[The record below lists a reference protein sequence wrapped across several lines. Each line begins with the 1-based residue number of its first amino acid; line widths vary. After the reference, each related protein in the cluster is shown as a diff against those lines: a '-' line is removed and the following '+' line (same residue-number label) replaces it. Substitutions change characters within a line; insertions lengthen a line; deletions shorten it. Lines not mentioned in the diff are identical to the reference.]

1 MRISDW
7 SSDVCSSD
15 LTIGRRQDWQMARE
29 DRSMPYGVVHSTV
42 GEVLGRHAVSRGE
55 KTFLSFEGRDFTY
68 AFADRHSNRVANG
81 LRDKVKVG
89 KGDHEIGRAH
99 V

>member
-1 MRISDW
+1 MIPRPP
-7 SSDVCSSD
+7 
-15 LTIGRRQDWQMARE
+15 
-29 DRSMPYGVVHSTV
+29 RSTRTGTLFPYTTLFRS
-42 GEVLGRHAVSRGE
+42 AVSRGE

-89 KGDHEIGRAH
+89 KGDHVGLLLGNCPEFLWSVFGLGDRKSTRLTSSH
-99 V
+99 

>member
-1 MRISDW
+1 
-7 SSDVCSSD
+7 
-15 LTIGRRQDWQMARE
+15 MARE

-89 KGDHEIGRAH
+89 KGDHVGLLLGNCPEFLWSVFGLGDRKSTRLTSSH
-99 V
+99 